1 MNKKWVRRLVNFW
14 PPLFFTGIRATYIRP
29 DFRVIDIELKLH
41 WYNRNYV
48 GTQFGGSLFSMTDP
62 WYMMMLLYNLG
73 EDYYVWDKSGHI
85 DFLQPGKGRVK
96 AHFEIDDQLLNDIRA
111 ETANG
116 EKYLPT
122 FPIDILDADDKV
134 VARVVRTLYIRH
146 KPHKRP
152 TN

>member
-14 PPLFFTGIRATYIRP
+14 PPFFFTGIKATYIRP
-29 DFRVIDIELKLH
+29 DFRVIEIELKLR

-73 EDYYVWDKSGHI
+73 EDYYVWDKSAHI
-85 DFLQPGKGRVK
+85 DFLQPGRGRVR
-96 AHFEIDDQLLNDIRA
+96 ALFEIDDQLLEHIRS
-111 ETANG
+111 ETAMG
-116 EKYLPT
+116 EKYLPQFT
-122 FPIDILDADDKV
+122 IDILDDDDRV

-146 KPHKRP
+146 KPHRRP
-152 TN
+152 NN